1 MTKKPQSS
9 HKNKQRVASNV
20 LTICVALSAP
30 ISSIANA
37 QSDEAAQERT
47 VEVINVTATRDLRN
61 LQEVPIAVTAF
72 SANELDKLQI
82 SDIGD
87 IAALVPNLILH
98 SGDASNAV
106 VYIRGVGQIDSVSFN
121 DPGVG
126 VYLDDV
132 YLGRVQGSF
141 LDVVDPEQIEVL
153 RGPQGTLYGRN
164 TIGGAVKFTSAKPT
178 QDTQGYV
185 NISAGNYNAKGIK
198 ASISGA
204 LHEDILLGRFAIS
217 KQVRDGFAININDGQ
232 DDYDADTFAWRGSLL
247 YQPSDN
253 FSAFLVADASKS
265 SPDSSRTPNRETSI
279 YSIVQGDF
287 IPPSTDPFTVDVTY
301 NDLEQLETKGTA
313 LTLSYTHNNSVFK
326 SISSYREMKYRT
338 HLDLDATPD
347 ESFGIYSFEDQDQF
361 SQEMQW
367 IYNGDGFNVV
377 SGLYY
382 YNEDLW
388 SFGGAVAPDFF
399 VPLAPGV
406 FFPFPIINAGE
417 RVQENTSTAV
427 YVNGTFAVN
436 EKLNLTLGARYTDE
450 SKDAKNTGEEFFG
463 TGITSAEGMEQA
475 FGTGV
480 GFGITG
486 YEASESWTSFTP
498 KIVLDYQYSD
508 ATMYYIS
515 AAEGFKSGGF
525 NGRLTAFAQP
535 FDPETLWSYEIGSK
549 SLLNNDR
556 IRLNTA
562 IFYNDYENFQL
573 SRFSIDPA
581 TGAFLSLF
589 ENAGQVTT
597 YGAELEMQAVATDN
611 LNINFNVGYLGG
623 GYDELI
629 GDFDLEISDEAELVN
644 APRWN
649 GRLGMEYFV
658 AMNNGSNLSFRAS
671 VAYRSK
677 TYLTASSSEIL
688 AQSGFSLWD
697 ASMLWVSADD
707 IWQGSLFVKNVTDEE
722 YREHG
727 FDLSASPGVQLGYY
741 GAPRT
746 FGANLTYR
754 F

>member
-1 MTKKPQSS
+1 
-9 HKNKQRVASNV
+9 
-20 LTICVALSAP
+20 
-30 ISSIANA
+30 
-37 QSDEAAQERT
+37 
-47 VEVINVTATRDLRN
+47 
-61 LQEVPIAVTAF
+61 
-72 SANELDKLQI
+72 
-82 SDIGD
+82 
-87 IAALVPNLILH
+87 
-98 SGDASNAV
+98 
-106 VYIRGVGQIDSVSFN
+106 
-121 DPGVG
+121 
-126 VYLDDV
+126 
-132 YLGRVQGSF
+132 
-141 LDVVDPEQIEVL
+141 
-153 RGPQGTLYGRN
+153 
-164 TIGGAVKFTSAKPT
+164 
-178 QDTQGYV
+178 
-185 NISAGNYNAKGIK
+185 
-198 ASISGA
+198 
-204 LHEDILLGRFAIS
+204 
-217 KQVRDGFAININDGQ
+217 
-232 DDYDADTFAWRGSLL
+232 
-247 YQPSDN
+247 
-253 FSAFLVADASKS
+253 
-265 SPDSSRTPNRETSI
+265 
-279 YSIVQGDF
+279 
-287 IPPSTDPFTVDVTY
+287 
-301 NDLEQLETKGTA
+301 
-313 LTLSYTHNNSVFK
+313 
-326 SISSYREMKYRT
+326 
-338 HLDLDATPD
+338 
-347 ESFGIYSFEDQDQF
+347 
-361 SQEMQW
+361 MQW